1 MENIYNWDEKGFLIG
16 LAHALKRIMT
26 QEAYDQFRI
35 RAAKQDGSWEFISLL
50 ATICADGTK
59 VPPALIYQGVSRD
72 LQDSWVD
79 ELTDKDEAFFASL
92 KNGWSNNEFGLN
104 YLKDIFDPYTRAK
117 AGRGR
122 MLLIVDGHSSH
133 VNIAFID
140 MCDRLRILVMILP
153 PHSTHRLQPLDVG
166 LFQPLAT
173 AYSNELNSLMHKG
186 ESFVIM
192 TKRMFQPM
200 FKRAQEASFI
210 PKNIES
216 AWRKTRIWP
225 FQPSVILNTIKRR
238 PCTFTNTKTDR
249 DDLKT
254 PTTTKAVRKFQKAYW
269 DDPSKAKLKKLFRA
283 NETLAA
289 RTSIAEHRARNLQEA
304 LQIEKK
310 KRQRGKRLNLCGKET
325 SGAQW
330 YGVPEVQEARAYAA
344 AQTAK
349 EEQEKL
355 DKENKKIEAEIKRQV
370 KEADKKA
377 KALQRDIARQA
388 TQAKKAEAAAAKAA
402 KKKPT
407 KARKN
412 GRKLG
417 IVVLKPK
424 EAALRSLQVKS
435 GVQALV
441 SVVQEVGVQITTKS
455 GRQVQLALRAKL
467 REM

>member
-1 MENIYNWDEKGFLIG
+1 
-16 LAHALKRIMT
+16 
-26 QEAYDQFRI
+26 
-35 RAAKQDGSWEFISLL
+35 
-50 ATICADGTK
+50 
-59 VPPALIYQGVSRD
+59 
-72 LQDSWVD
+72 
-79 ELTDKDEAFFASL
+79 
-92 KNGWSNNEFGLN
+92 
-104 YLKDIFDPYTRAK
+104 
-117 AGRGR
+117 
-122 MLLIVDGHSSH
+122 
-133 VNIAFID
+133 
-140 MCDRLRILVMILP
+140 
-153 PHSTHRLQPLDVG
+153 
-166 LFQPLAT
+166 
-173 AYSNELNSLMHKG
+173 
-186 ESFVIM
+186 
-192 TKRMFQPM
+192 MFWPM
-200 FKRAQEASFI
+200 FKRAWEASFI

-216 AWRKTRIWP
+216 AWRKTGIWP

-238 PCTFTNTKTDR
+238 PCTPTNTKTDR

-330 YGVPEVQEARAYAA
+330 YGVPEVQEARAYTA

-355 DKENKKIEAEIKRQV
+355 DKENKKIEAEIKRQA

-441 SVVQEVGVQITTKS
+441 SVVQEEGVQITTKS
-455 GRQVQLALRAKL
+455 GRQVQLTLRAKL